1 MNVSYLFIAG
11 LFQIGLAIISF
22 VLLRRYI
29 NRYLLKRDYLK
40 EIREQVAELIIELN
54 GTTDRN
60 ISLME
65 NQIYQVKRILDIVDK
80 KVGVLN
86 NEIRKFES
94 TTSVLEKLNNSNSKA
109 TNSKI
114 SKDNTLEARI
124 NIGAKNDPANR
135 REEINRLHQLGLSNI
150 KIAERLAANLGEV
163 ELIVNIDGNKQNN

>member
-65 NQIYQVKRILDIVDK
+65 NQIFQVKRILDIVDK

-94 TTSVLEKLNNSNSKA
+94 TTSVLEKLNNSNS
-109 TNSKI
+109 
-114 SKDNTLEARI
+114 
-124 NIGAKNDPANR
+124 
-135 REEINRLHQLGLSNI
+135 INRVTIS
-150 KIAERLAANLGEV
+150 A
-163 ELIVNIDGNKQNN
+163 